1 MCGIVFLKGVNA
13 ANRIGSCIDKLQHRG
28 PDDINIWENHSVAMG
43 FARLAINGVGSDGLQ
58 PQIHGDWISSINGEI
73 YNYKEL
79 IDRYDFL
86 KDSCN
91 DTCIVLPLFE
101 KLGNAFIDIIDG
113 FYSAVFYNR
122 ESQELIVLR
131 DFMGKKPLFFG
142 QSNSE
147 FFVISELKAL
157 DSIDW
162 FEQVPMGLSL
172 IDLDA
177 LEIIKTHY
185 HQPKKPE
192 NNLFLTLQKSVKKR
206 LPIPEQKMGVFL
218 SGGLD
223 SSIIASIVAKHHKNV
238 TYFTLGEKDSA
249 DHIMVDKVV
258 KSLGLTSVIT
268 VPTPTSEEL
277 EAYISSVVYTTES
290 YNPSIVSNGLATYLL
305 AQAAK
310 REGIKVVLTGEG
322 ADEIFGGYFKHL
334 KSDDLINIRKQLI
347 MDMHFTELRRLDLCS
362 MAHGVETRCP
372 YLDSDVLALSDYLG
386 YEEVFRDGLNKIIL
400 RDNFRNE
407 LPIEIIERPKMSFDV
422 GSGIRAM
429 VVKYLRSNGRS
440 EREELYDIWRS
451 HFSYKSRHRYFY
463 CYPVFDDAIDF
474 RGIKHR

>member
-1 MCGIVFLKGVNA
+1 MCGIVFLKGVDA
-13 ANRIGSCIDKLQHRG
+13 TNRIGSCIDRLKHRG
-28 PDDINIWENHSVAMG
+28 PDDINVWESHSAAMG

-58 PQIHGDWISSINGEI
+58 PQFHGDWIGSINGEI
-73 YNYKEL
+73 YNYKGL
-79 IDRYDFL
+79 IDQYEL
-86 KDSCN
+86 LETSSN

-101 KLGNAFIDIIDG
+101 KLGNTVIDIIDG

-142 QSNSE
+142 CSMSE
-147 FFVISELKAL
+147 FFVTSELKAL

-162 FEQVPMGLSL
+162 FEQVPMGLSN
-172 IDLDA
+172 IDLTTHK
-177 LEIIKTHY
+177 IIKTHY
-185 HQPKKPE
+185 HQPKKTE
-192 NNLFLTLQKSVKKR
+192 NNLFFTLQQSVKKR

-223 SSIIASIVAKHHKNV
+223 SSIIASIVSKYHHNV
-238 TYFTLGEKDSA
+238 TYFTLGMSNSA
-249 DHIMVDKVV
+249 DHLMVDKVV
-258 KSLGLTSVIT
+258 KALELSSVIS
-268 VPTPTSEEL
+268 VPLPSSDDL
-277 EAYISSVVYTTES
+277 ERYISSVVYATES

-322 ADEIFGGYFKHL
+322 ADELFGGYFKKLDPYNL
-334 KSDDLINIRKQLI
+334 KNIRKQLI

-372 YLDSDVLALSDYLG
+372 YLDPYVLAISEALG

-400 RDNFRNE
+400 RDSFRNE
-407 LPIEIIERPKMSFDV
+407 LPTEIIERPKMSFDV

-429 VVKYLRSNGRS
+429 VVKYLRRNGRS
-440 EREELYDIWRS
+440 EREELYDIWKS
-451 HFSYKSRHRYFY
+451 HFSQKLQHKYFY
-463 CYPVFDDAIDF
+463 CYPVFDDAIDS
-474 RGIKHR
+474 RDIKHR